1 MNAATFGLQGLGYAT
16 LAHYLLSRLVLT
28 NACAKGK
35 HVYSRIKDGTLVIDR
50 RDVIRGGFAAAA
62 LAVAVPGLA
71 HGKGDVPTGETEII
85 DLMDASAIDVS
96 ALQPGEM
103 VVVWMNSTFV
113 GILHR
118 TAEQQAAA
126 AAEAGALSGES
137 DADRVVDP
145 AYLVAEL
152 KCLHRGCYVGYIDT
166 PEAAFKC
173 PCHRTTFDTSGR
185 VIKGKTDKSLPF
197 VPHSVSK
204 GVVTFL

>member
-1 MNAATFGLQGLGYAT
+1 MSAAKFDPQGLGYAP
-16 LAHYLLSRLVLT
+16 LAHYFLARLALI
-28 NACAKGK
+28 NACVKGK
-35 HVYSRIKDGTLVIDR
+35 RVYSRIKDGTLVIDR

-71 HGKGDVPTGETEII
+71 QAKGEVPTGETEII

-103 VVVWMNSTFV
+103 VVVWMNRTFV

-197 VPHSVSK
+197 VPHGVSE

>member
-1 MNAATFGLQGLGYAT
+1 M
-16 LAHYLLSRLVLT
+16 
-28 NACAKGK
+28 
-35 HVYSRIKDGTLVIDR
+35 YSRIKDGTLVIDR

-152 KCLHRGCYVGYIDT
+152 VPAPGLLRRLHRHPGSGLQV
-166 PEAAFKC
+166 PV
-173 PCHRTTFDTSGR
+173 PPHHSTSGA
-185 VIKGKTDKSLPF
+185 
-197 VPHSVSK
+197 
-204 GVVTFL
+204 

>member
-1 MNAATFGLQGLGYAT
+1 M
-16 LAHYLLSRLVLT
+16 H
-28 NACAKGK
+28 
-35 HVYSRIKDGTLVIDR
+35 SRIENGTLVIDR
-50 RDVIRGGFAAAA
+50 RDVIRGGFAAATLA
-62 LAVAVPGLA
+62 LAAPGLA
-71 HGKGDVPTGETEII
+71 HAKGDVPTGETEII
-85 DLMDASAIDVS
+85 DLMDAKAIDVS

-103 VVVWMNSTFV
+103 VVVWMNRTFV

-118 TAEQQAAA
+118 RDDQQAAA
-126 AAEAGALSGES
+126 AAQNGSLSGET

-173 PCHRTTFDTSGR
+173 PCHRTTFDASGR

-197 VPHSVSK
+197 IPHSVTE
-204 GVVTFL
+204 GIVTFS

>member
-1 MNAATFGLQGLGYAT
+1 M
-16 LAHYLLSRLVLT
+16 
-28 NACAKGK
+28 
-35 HVYSRIKDGTLVIDR
+35 YSRIKDGTLVIDR

-71 HGKGDVPTGETEII
+71 HGKGEVPTGETEII

-204 GVVTFL
+204 GVITFL

>member
-1 MNAATFGLQGLGYAT
+1 M
-16 LAHYLLSRLVLT
+16 
-28 NACAKGK
+28 
-35 HVYSRIKDGTLVIDR
+35 YSRIKDGTLVIDR

-71 HGKGDVPTGETEII
+71 QAKGEVPTGETEII
-85 DLMDASAIDVS
+85 DLVDASAIDVS

-103 VVVWMNSTFV
+103 VVVWMNRTFV

-126 AAEAGALSGES
+126 AAEAGALRKS
-137 DADRVVDP
+137 DRVVDP

-152 KCLHRGCYVGYIDT
+152 MCLHRGCYVDMT
-166 PEAAFKC
+166 PWKRPSSAVPPYHIRHLRA
-173 PCHRTTFDTSGR
+173 RDQGA
-185 VIKGKTDKSLPF
+185 DKSPSF
-197 VPHSVSK
+197 VLHSVSE

>member
-1 MNAATFGLQGLGYAT
+1 M
-16 LAHYLLSRLVLT
+16 
-28 NACAKGK
+28 
-35 HVYSRIKDGTLVIDR
+35 YSRIKDGTLVIDR

-62 LAVAVPGLA
+62 LSIAVPGLA

-118 TAEQQAAA
+118 TNEQQAAA
-126 AAEAGALSGES
+126 AAAVGALSGES
-137 DADRVVDP
+137 DADRVADP

-152 KCLHRGCYVGYIDT
+152 KCLHRGCYVGYVDT

-197 VPHSVSK
+197 VPHSVSE
-204 GVVTFL
+204 GVVSFL

>member
-1 MNAATFGLQGLGYAT
+1 MNVSNFGSQGLGNAA
-16 LAHYLLSRLVLT
+16 LAHYFLTRLALSK
-28 NACAKGK
+28 ACVKGK
-35 HVYSRIKDGTLVIDR
+35 CVYSRIKDGTLVIDR

-62 LAVAVPGLA
+62 LSIAVPGLA

-118 TAEQQAAA
+118 TDEQQAAA
-126 AAEAGALSGES
+126 AAAVGA
-137 DADRVVDP
+137 P
-145 AYLVAEL
+145 LVRACGL
-152 KCLHRGCYVGYIDT
+152 WRT
-166 PEAAFKC
+166 PPTSWPNSSACTGAATSATSTPPKRPSC

-197 VPHSVSK
+197 VPHSVSE
-204 GVVTFL
+204 GVVSFL